1 MEQFTLYIPSEISS
15 DTNLN
20 LSEMRVLA
28 TIKALDN
35 KSNCYAHNQY
45 FADCLN
51 ISVRQVSRIIQQ
63 LAAKG
68 YIVIEHA
75 KSFRRKIKLVV
86 KQVKEVVKQ
95 TISKAKQL
103 KQVVASKAE
112 VKPYVSAKVAKFNSL
127 GTNERD
133 WDFDAIEQLEQFKI
147 MLDLGQI
154 TLDEYKAATE
164 PLIKNGSE

>member
-86 KQVKEVVKQ
+86 KQVKEVV
-95 TISKAKQL
+95 
-103 KQVVASKAE
+103 ASKAE